1 MPRPKEF
8 EPADALYQAMLLFW
22 QKGYR
27 ETSLDDLVQVT
38 GVSRYGFYSS
48 FGDKRQLFIKA
59 MELYADTVIDR
70 LLAPMERADAALT
83 EIHRYFEDLI
93 LHLEVP
99 QGPVG
104 CLIGNCALEDTQADA
119 AVTAH
124 VSAHFT
130 RMRGA
135 FLNALR
141 HAVQRGELAASSDTE
156 ALADYLIGVVF
167 GYLGCL
173 KAKLPR
179 EATTHF
185 ITIALTNLGYIA
197 HFILGMMP
205 PYTGLLASGS
215 WSAYTGYRSAQED
228 ARNSRTSRGTL

>member
-1 MPRPKEF
+1 MARPKEF
-8 EPADALYQAMLLFW
+8 EPEDALNKAMQLFW

-48 FGDKRQLFIKA
+48 FGDKHQLFLKA

-70 LLAPMERADAALT
+70 LLGPMERAEAALA
-83 EIHRYFEDLI
+83 EIRSYFDDLI
-93 LHLEVP
+93 LHLAVSE
-99 QGPVG
+99 GPVG
-104 CLIGNCALEDTQADA
+104 CLIGNCALEDAHGDA
-119 AVTAH
+119 AVAAN
-124 VSAHFT
+124 VSRHFT

-135 FLNALR
+135 FLNALQ
-141 HAVQRGELAASSDTE
+141 HAARRGELAADSDAE
-156 ALADYLIGVVF
+156 ALAEYLVGVVL

-185 ITIALTNLGYIA
+185 ITVALSKL
-197 HFILGMMP
+197 
-205 PYTGLLASGS
+205 
-215 WSAYTGYRSAQED
+215 Q
-228 ARNSRTSRGTL
+228 